1 MFNKKHGEE
10 ILICPRCKIKMRKIK
25 KQQVIIDVCKD
36 CKGMWLDDK
45 EIDKLIM
52 LTHKTKENGKEK
64 KD

>member
-10 ILICPRCKIKMRKIK
+10 ILVCPRCKIKMRKIK

-52 LTHKTKENGKEK
+52 LTHKKKEDGKEK